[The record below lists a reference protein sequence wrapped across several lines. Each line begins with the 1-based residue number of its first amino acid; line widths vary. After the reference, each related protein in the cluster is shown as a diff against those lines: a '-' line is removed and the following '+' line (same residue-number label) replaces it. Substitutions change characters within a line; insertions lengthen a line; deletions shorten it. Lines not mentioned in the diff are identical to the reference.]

1 MENTAT
7 LLITFCFSFIGL
19 CFALN
24 KNHMKTQSY
33 GTRYAAPPW
42 NSSITFL
49 VFYLCKQKCSSNQC
63 RLNCLKSAVGISVNW
78 SFFLTSLRYR
88 YSPKGLWLL
97 FFLSCFLKSYICVSV
112 FLKFI
117 QSRIMKFLKA
127 RQWVHKKWGVFFFF
141 PVVCE
146 STEHL
151 LRAIGFGHSHVHSP
165 LPDNAVRWILPA
177 PSKRNWASERVS
189 SVFKVA

>member
-1 MENTAT
+1 MSESKTDTPIRTVLGTFCVPIRAKYLKKKKKVLVTHAHKCRSVSYFPNDQNIKRWEISPRTTLLSRLRQAPGELIADIPHLKHLPYVHGKYSH

-63 RLNCLKSAVGISVNW
+63 RLNCLKSAVGISVN
-78 SFFLTSLRYR
+78 
-88 YSPKGLWLL
+88 
-97 FFLSCFLKSYICVSV
+97 
-112 FLKFI
+112 
-117 QSRIMKFLKA
+117 
-127 RQWVHKKWGVFFFF
+127 
-141 PVVCE
+141 
-146 STEHL
+146 
-151 LRAIGFGHSHVHSP
+151 
-165 LPDNAVRWILPA
+165 
-177 PSKRNWASERVS
+177 
-189 SVFKVA
+189 